1 MTRVELKTLIVEVDL
16 KLQFLCFF
24 TSLCDY
30 GNADLHARGT
40 TTITRAR
47 YNDVARLLDE
57 RNKWVL
63 SKNCTPFT
71 NYINETY
78 NTQKD
83 NAKYIDVVNANV

>member
-1 MTRVELKTLIVEVDL
+1 MMTRVELKTLIVEVDL
-16 KLQFLCFF
+16 KLQFLCLF

-57 RNKWVL
+57 RNK
-63 SKNCTPFT
+63 
-71 NYINETY
+71 
-78 NTQKD
+78 
-83 NAKYIDVVNANV
+83 